1 MNNNGHVAPEQQIR
15 VMASLPESDAV
26 EFSLPLHVVK
36 KCGRDGSGDTYTIA
50 VWEGMVLHS
59 LCLSQ
64 PLETALSVVENVLR
78 SASKNG
84 EPRQSDTAPL
94 TNQQ

>member
-1 MNNNGHVAPEQQIR
+1 MNNNGQVAPEQQIR

-36 KCGRDGSGDTYTIA
+36 KCGRDGNGDTYTIA

-64 PLETALSVVENVLR
+64 PLETALSVVGSCSKFCLHC
-78 SASKNG
+78 SATQLSNPDG
-84 EPRQSDTAPL
+84 CSP
-94 TNQQ
+94 